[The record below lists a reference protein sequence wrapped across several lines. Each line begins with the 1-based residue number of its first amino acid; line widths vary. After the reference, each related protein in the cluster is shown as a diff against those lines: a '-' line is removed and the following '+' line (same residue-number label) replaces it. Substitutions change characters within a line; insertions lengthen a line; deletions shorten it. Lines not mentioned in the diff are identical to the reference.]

1 MLTKKPKIKYLEQT
15 SDFFIK
21 SYQVVYYSFQY
32 ASHTR
37 TLWGSCIFNLHNL
50 QIVGNTCFKN
60 LNASI
65 MKKNMTDAVEKIGI

>member
-1 MLTKKPKIKYLEQT
+1 MKYLEQT
-15 SDFFIK
+15 SDFF

>member
-1 MLTKKPKIKYLEQT
+1 MKYLEQT

-50 QIVGNTCFKN
+50 QIVENTCFKN
-60 LNASI
+60 
-65 MKKNMTDAVEKIGI
+65 

>member
-1 MLTKKPKIKYLEQT
+1 MKYIEQT

-21 SYQVVYYSFQY
+21 GYQVVYYSFQY

-37 TLWGSCIFNLHNL
+37 TLSGSCIFNLHNL

>member
-1 MLTKKPKIKYLEQT
+1 MKYLEQT

-50 QIVGNTCFKN
+50 QIVENKELKCFNNEEKHDRCCGKN
-60 LNASI
+60 WYI
-65 MKKNMTDAVEKIGI
+65 TFYYI